1 MKYYSRISFIT
12 LITIIVTH
20 LDFKL
25 NVSYFLLIVLYY
37 FFNKM
42 EVKMY

>member
-1 MKYYSRISFIT
+1 MKYYSKISFIT
-12 LITIIVTH
+12 LITIIVTR

-37 FFNKM
+37 FFNMREAKT
-42 EVKMY
+42 Y